1 METRD
6 RLKKLSR
13 YELVELIYDLRRDN
27 VELDK
32 RLRQAEIRIAELEPN
47 DARTALEERLNGMER
62 LLQQISDRLGAQEDE
77 ARRASDG

>member
-32 RLRQAEIRIAELEPN
+32 RLREAEIRIAELEPN
-47 DARTALEERLNGMER
+47 DARTALEERLNDMER
-62 LLQQISDRLGAQEDE
+62 LLRRISEQLGAED
-77 ARRASDG
+77 APRGSNNG